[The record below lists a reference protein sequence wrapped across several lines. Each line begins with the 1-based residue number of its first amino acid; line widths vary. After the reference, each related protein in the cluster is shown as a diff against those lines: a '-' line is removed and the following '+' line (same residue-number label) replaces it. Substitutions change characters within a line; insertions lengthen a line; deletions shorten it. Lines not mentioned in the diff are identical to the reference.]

1 MQHLQAM
8 STPVGFRKFMSL
20 MHRFGDDDAKLAA
33 ILGISRSMVWR
44 LKHAKIQKI
53 EPYIQAL
60 ERHFGEA
67 QAQAQSL
74 DGVLEDLKLWS
85 NNSPELRRM
94 LISLH
99 KIVQDF
105 A

>member
-1 MQHLQAM
+1 
-8 STPVGFRKFMSL
+8 MSL
-20 MHRFGDDDAKLAA
+20 VHRFGDDDAKLAT

-53 EPYIQAL
+53 DSYIQTL
-60 ERHFGEA
+60 ERHLGKA
-67 QAQAQSL
+67 DAQSL
-74 DGVLEDLKLWS
+74 DRILDDLRLWS
-85 NNSPELRRM
+85 NDSLELRKM

-99 KIVQDF
+99 KLVQES